1 MSQSVIGDRLSVSVT
16 CLALIRAS
24 VGPVSNQCIGSVG
37 QLVRCA
43 LCQSE
48 HQWALSVNASVE
60 HGSVCLS
67 VTGSLSQ
74 SPGRA
79 LLNANSTEDE
89 TKRLLDVPTSPVT
102 YLCQRVKLDTKGF
115 A

>member
-16 CLALIRAS
+16 CLALIRVS

-37 QLVRCA
+37 QLVRSYA

-48 HQWALSVNASVE
+48 RQWALSVNASVE

-67 VTGSLSQ
+67 VTGSLSR
-74 SPGRA
+74 SPGQA

-89 TKRLLDVPTSPVT
+89 SKRLLDV
-102 YLCQRVKLDTKGF
+102 
-115 A
+115 